1 MYWKTTEKT
10 ILEADP
16 FGKYGTGAGANG
28 NRVTPDEVYDQYTL
42 HEEEQFHSKK
52 NSYLTQLQG
61 KFGSATN

>member
-10 ILEADP
+10 ILAADP
-16 FGKYGTGAGANG
+16 FGKHGAGANG
-28 NRVTPDEVYDQYTL
+28 NRVSPDELYDQYTV

-61 KFGSATN
+61 KFGSAAN